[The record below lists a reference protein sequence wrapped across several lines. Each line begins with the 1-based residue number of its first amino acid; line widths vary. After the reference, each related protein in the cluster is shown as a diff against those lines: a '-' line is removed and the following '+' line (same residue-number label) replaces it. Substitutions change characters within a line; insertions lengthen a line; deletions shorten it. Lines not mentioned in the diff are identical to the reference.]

1 MPFLDEY
8 VRQSQAS
15 PSVAL
20 EKGAYRLRS
29 TRRNTAKSTP
39 LRARAHSRA
48 SSNPPTLHYEKQM
61 ALLVVLLICATV
73 TCFGTAYYLFTTS
86 GFHNQRIAF
95 ENALVLARLLNRT
108 LLVPP
113 ARLGNAFL
121 YYSPFDELQEML
133 VQSDKRLLQHCRE
146 TANDYDV
153 PEECVDFDGYTQVP
167 WDWLVDLSDIQ
178 QHQKFLVRRNFTD
191 EWLYDALAIEKEDIF
206 SLPDTSRDMYG
217 FQDFDPLSTASGLGR
232 KYQYM
237 IHLSTLSLREEPL
250 IYLGS
255 LFGSSR
261 LHLRDARNL
270 DIRKYIRQNMARL
283 NPMLLDVATSVQR
296 ALGAPYIGAHIRLG
310 DGIFEENAAQN
321 SRLAWW
327 KIVHGVLGL
336 PIDDTL
342 AIERRFG
349 DIGLFESL
357 DPPESIL
364 GEWERPT
371 LHMPTQAGTSTST
384 LCKNRLHTDSSLL
397 PLNTP
402 LFISSDAS
410 EPWDDPHLAL
420 FTRSFPCT
428 FFLSDFPDHTAH
440 LHSMI
445 NSLDGLSLQPFLM
458 PFVDALVVARGI
470 KVVGTEG
477 KRMNTKLWYCR
488 IRFDAY
494 LQSINMAEL
503 RCSKE
508 MPMS

>member
-1 MPFLDEY
+1 
-8 VRQSQAS
+8 
-15 PSVAL
+15 
-20 EKGAYRLRS
+20 
-29 TRRNTAKSTP
+29 
-39 LRARAHSRA
+39 
-48 SSNPPTLHYEKQM
+48 
-61 ALLVVLLICATV
+61 
-73 TCFGTAYYLFTTS
+73 
-86 GFHNQRIAF
+86 
-95 ENALVLARLLNRT
+95 
-108 LLVPP
+108 
-113 ARLGNAFL
+113 
-121 YYSPFDELQEML
+121 ML

-146 TANDYDV
+146 TTNDYDV

-178 QHQKFLVRRNFTD
+178 QHQKLVVRRNFTD

-217 FQDFDPLSTASGLGR
+217 FQDFDPLSLASGLGR

-237 IHLSTLSLREEPL
+237 IHLSTLSLREERL

-283 NPMLLDVATSVQR
+283 NPMLLDVASSVQR
-296 ALGAPYIGAHIRLG
+296 ALGTHYIGAHIRLG

-321 SRLAWW
+321 SRLVWW

-336 PIDDTL
+336 PIEDTL
-342 AIERRFG
+342 TMERRFG
-349 DIGLFESL
+349 DVGLFESL
-357 DPPESIL
+357 NPPEGIL
-364 GEWERPT
+364 GDWDRSP
-371 LHMPTQAGTSTST
+371 LRMPMQAGTSTLT
-384 LCKNRLHTDSSLL
+384 RCKNRLHTASSLL
-397 PLNTP
+397 PLNVP

-440 LHSMI
+440 LGGMI

-470 KVVGTEG
+470 QVVGTEG
-477 KRMNTKLWYCR
+477 STYSRFVEDVLWRTNHGYD
-488 IRFDAY
+488 IV
-494 LQSINMAEL
+494 Q
-503 RCSKE
+503 KG
-508 MPMS
+508 